1 MFPRVSLTVKTCPEC
16 PARITTP
23 IQLPEVLLP
32 GNARD
37 EEFVAPASLLAC
49 CISTVV
55 TVKATPLLA
64 NLSTGPPTVTTTLP
78 LVAPNGTGTTML
90 VSLQLVHVPGIPLN
104 VTVLAP
110 TDAPKF
116 VPVIVTEVPLGP
128 DVGLRFVIVGVTTKF
143 AGLLGIA
150 ATVTTMPP
158 VVAPAGTGAEMLVS
172 LQIVGLAVIPLKVS
186 VLEHCVVPKP
196 VPVIVTGV
204 PIGPLSGAH
213 PVITGPAGVVTLRIF
228 E

>member
-49 CISTVV
+49 CTSTVV

-116 VPVIVTEVPLGP
+116 VPVIVTEVPRGP
-128 DVGLRFVIVGVTTKF
+128 DVGLRLAIVGVTTKF
-143 AGLLGIA
+143 AGLLGMP
-150 ATVTTMPP
+150 ATVTTMLP
-158 VVAPAGTGAEMLVS
+158 VVAPVGTGAEMVVS
-172 LQIVGLAVIPLKVS
+172 LQLVGLAVIPLNAI
-186 VLEHCVVPKP
+186 VLVTCVAPKP
-196 VPVIVTGV
+196 VPVIITGV
-204 PIGPLSGAH
+204 PIGPLLGAH
-213 PVITGPAGVVTLRIF
+213 PRMTGPAGVVTLRIL